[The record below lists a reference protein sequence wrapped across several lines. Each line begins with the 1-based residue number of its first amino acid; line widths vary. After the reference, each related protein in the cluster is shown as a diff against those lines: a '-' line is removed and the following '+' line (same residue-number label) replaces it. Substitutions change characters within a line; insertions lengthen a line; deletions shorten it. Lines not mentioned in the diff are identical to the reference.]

1 MGQVFGAAMP
11 SRTSLLLVNIGQLL
25 TLRSSANGA
34 RRGASLSDLGIIQ
47 DAAVLCLGGKIVSV
61 GSTKDALRDPWL
73 KKNRKKVTE
82 IDCRGRVVLPGFV
95 DSHTHPVF
103 THPRL
108 VDFEK
113 RIFGANYEEIAEAG
127 GGIRSSIDGVRKA
140 SKTTLTQK
148 VFAVLADLAGHG
160 TTTVEA
166 KSGYGLNPESELKSL
181 EAIRAAARKWPGTVV
196 STFLGA
202 HVVPPEYRGR
212 SQQYVELV
220 CNEMMPAV
228 AKRKLAQ
235 FVDVFSDRGAF
246 SADETAQIFAAA
258 EKHGLAV
265 RAHLGQLS
273 ETRLGPLLRYRPASL
288 DHMDY
293 VDDADLPALAQ
304 SDTVATF
311 VPGANYFL
319 GLSRYPNARRFVESG
334 VAVALATDYNPGSSP
349 TLSMPMA
356 MSLACT
362 HMKMSPAEAIAA
374 ATINGAWALRL
385 AGRKG
390 SVEAGKDADLAV
402 FDVSDYREIPY
413 WFGANRCALT
423 VMNGVPSGHLS
434 S

>member
-1 MGQVFGAAMP
+1 LKFKP
-11 SRTSLLLVNIGQLL
+11 LLLVNIGQLL
-25 TLRSSANGA
+25 TLRSAADGP
-34 RRGASLSDLGIIQ
+34 RRGASLSKLGIIP
-47 DAAVLCLGGKIVSV
+47 DAAVLCLGGKIVSA
-61 GSTKDALRDPWL
+61 GTTKDALRDPWL
-73 KKNRKKVTE
+73 TKNRKKIVE
-82 IDCRGRVVLPGFV
+82 IDCSGRVVLPGLV

-103 THPRL
+103 MQPRL

-113 RIFGANYEEIAEAG
+113 RISGANYEEIAEAG

-140 SKTTLTQK
+140 GKSVLTKK
-148 VFAVLADLAGHG
+148 VSAVLGEMARHG

-166 KSGYGLNPESELKSL
+166 KSGYGLNLESELKSL
-181 EAIRAAARKWPGTVV
+181 EAIRAAAREWPGTVV
-196 STFLGA
+196 PTLLGA
-202 HVVPPEYRGR
+202 HVVPAEYRGR
-212 SQQYVELV
+212 PREYVDLV
-220 CNEMMPAV
+220 CHEMIPAV

-235 FVDVFSDRGAF
+235 FVDVFCDRGAF
-246 SADETAQIFAAA
+246 SAEETGQIFTAA
-258 EKHGLAV
+258 EEHGLAV

-273 ETRLGPLLRYRPASL
+273 ETRLGPLLQYHPASL

-293 VDDADLPALAQ
+293 ANDADLAALAQ

-319 GLSRYPNARRFVESG
+319 GLSRYPDARRLIASG

-362 HMKMSPAEAIAA
+362 HMKMSPAEAIVA

-385 AGRKG
+385 ADRKG

-402 FDVSDYREIPY
+402 FDVGDYREIPY
-413 WFGANRCALT
+413 WFGANRCELT
-423 VMNGVPSGHLS
+423 IMNGVPIPAS
-434 S
+434 